1 MKPFR
6 HQAGRGALIG
16 PMVIACVCIEKK
28 DEKKLKAIGVKD
40 SKALT
45 PEKREELAKYI
56 EDIAKDIVILRI
68 PACKILSY
76 RKEYKMKLDELEAL
90 KVAQIIEMVNA
101 KKFYIDSLGN
111 VEEGKGKFE
120 ENIRKN
126 LRRKDVEL
134 IVENYADETYPVVS
148 AASIIAKVERDK
160 EIEKLKKEVGFD
172 FGVGYS
178 HDERTIKFLEKI
190 LLEYDKKPNFVRW
203 HWNTV
208 ENLAEKLWK
217 EGKNLKPWVKKEIL
231 KGKRWQMMIKD
242 FFKKKK

>member
-16 PMVIACVCIEKK
+16 PMVIACVCIEEE
-28 DEKKLKAIGVKD
+28 DEEKLRAIGVKD

-45 PEKREELAKYI
+45 PKKREELANHI
-56 EDIAKDIVILRI
+56 EKIAKDIIVLRI
-68 PACKILSY
+68 PACKIFSY
-76 RKEYKMKLDELEAL
+76 KEEHKIKLDELEAL
-90 KVAQIIEMVNA
+90 KIAQIIEMVDA
-101 KKFYIDSLGN
+101 KRFYIDSLGDVN
-111 VEEGKGKFE
+111 GKEGKFE
-120 ENIRKN
+120 KSIRKN
-126 LRRKDVEL
+126 LKKNVEL

-160 EIEKLKKEVGFD
+160 EIEKLKKEVNFD

-190 LLEYDKKPNFVRW
+190 FLEYDKKPNFVRW
-203 HWNTV
+203 HWDTV
-208 ENLAEKLWK
+208 ENIAERLWK
-217 EGKNLKPWVKKEIL
+217 EGKELKPWVKKEIL
-231 KGKRWQMMIKD
+231 KGKSLQRIIKD

>member
-1 MKPFR
+1 
-6 HQAGRGALIG
+6 
-16 PMVIACVCIEKK
+16 MVIACVCIEEK
-28 DEKKLKAIGVKD
+28 DEEKLKVIGVKD

-45 PEKREELAKYI
+45 PKKREELAKYI
-56 EDIAKDIVILRI
+56 ENIAKDIIVLRI

-90 KVAQIIEMVNA
+90 KIAQIIEMINA
-101 KKFYIDSLGN
+101 KKVYVDSLGN
-111 VEEGKGKFE
+111 VNGKEGKFE
-120 ENIRKN
+120 KDIRKN
-126 LRRKDVEL
+126 LKKNVEL
-134 IVENYADETYPVVS
+134 VVENYADENYPVVS

-160 EIEKLKKEVGFD
+160 EIEKLKREVGFD

-178 HDERTIKFLEKI
+178 HDEKTIKFLEKI
-190 LLEYDKKPNFVRW
+190 FLEYDKKPSFVRW
-203 HWNTV
+203 HWDTV

-231 KGKRWQMMIKD
+231 KEKSLQRIIKD